1 MSLEGMY
8 MLNAAEYTEEKVHKA
23 LDILYTDR
31 KNEYQYS
38 ILIVI
43 ILNVKSLKNYKI
55 TIVLQCNTMST

>member
-31 KNEYQYS
+31 KNEYQY
-38 ILIVI
+38 
-43 ILNVKSLKNYKI
+43 
-55 TIVLQCNTMST
+55 